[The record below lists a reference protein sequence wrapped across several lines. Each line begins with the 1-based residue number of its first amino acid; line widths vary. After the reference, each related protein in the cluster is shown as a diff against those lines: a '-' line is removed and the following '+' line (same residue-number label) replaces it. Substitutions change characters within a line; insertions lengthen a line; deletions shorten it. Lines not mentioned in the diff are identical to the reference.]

1 MKFFKNKLAVTIV
14 VLSVTFLGLIIYT
27 VGSNSKDP
35 VSSGAGEVLSPLQ
48 KIAYEANNK
57 LKNFV
62 DLVLNYS
69 EVKEE
74 NKKLK
79 KENAKLESKLIDYQ
93 NFEDENSRLR
103 EIVKLQ
109 EVNSQYDY
117 VGCNIIGFSGGSFLD
132 GYVIDKGLKDGLDK
146 GMVVIQAEGL
156 VGQVTSVGDNWAIVQ
171 SIYNQNIAVAVM
183 IGNTRDTVGI
193 LRGHKEGKDYYITV
207 DNLPMDSKIKKGDS
221 ILTSGLGMVYPKEIR
236 IGEVISVE
244 KDDVKVM
251 KTAIIKPYVDFDKL
265 EELYVIKPK
274 NTREVKYD

>member
-1 MKFFKNKLAVTIV
+1 MKLFKNKLAVTII

-27 VGSNSKDP
+27 VGSSSKDP
-35 VSSGAGEVLSPLQ
+35 VSSGAGSVLSPLQ
-48 KIAYEANNK
+48 KIVYQVNDK

-69 EVKEE
+69 EVKDE
-74 NKKLK
+74 NKELK
-79 KENAKLESKLIDYQ
+79 KENADLESKLIDYQ
-93 NFEDENSRLR
+93 NFENENKRLR

-109 EVNSQYDY
+109 DTNSQYDY
-117 VGCNIIGFSGGSFLD
+117 IGCNIIGFSGSSFLD
-132 GYVIDKGLKDGLDK
+132 GYVIDKGSNDGLNK
-146 GMVVIQAEGL
+146 GMVVTQAEGL

-183 IGNTRDTVGI
+183 IGNTRETAGI

-207 DNLPMDSKIKKGDS
+207 DNLPMDSKIKEGDS

-236 IGEVISVE
+236 IGEVVSVE

-251 KTAIIKPYVDFDKL
+251 KSAVIKPYVDFNKL

-274 NTREVKYD
+274 NERDVKYD